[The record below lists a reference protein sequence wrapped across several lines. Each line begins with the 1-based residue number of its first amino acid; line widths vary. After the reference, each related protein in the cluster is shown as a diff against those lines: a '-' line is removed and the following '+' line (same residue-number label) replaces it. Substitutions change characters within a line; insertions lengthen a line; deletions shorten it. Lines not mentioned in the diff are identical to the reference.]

1 MRIPYL
7 IARFLT
13 GALFVFS
20 GIVKLNDPS
29 GFGIKL
35 NEYFDVFAQDLA
47 TPQDSMRL
55 VVYSQGEKLIDQKT
69 VLYSFDTE
77 KEMVVEAQ
85 GVVDGGD
92 GTAALPK
99 INVRCSWGGS
109 SVAETTLDVLL
120 PMPKSYEFEF
130 VALTPGQELPPDG
143 KLSTFKNV
151 GHLSFPAPMVGM
163 PDGDIKVLIHTIP
176 SGDSSNAEP
185 LTWEDISVSESAA
198 VNVAAFAKPNGS
210 LFDFFKWSK
219 DYSLYL
225 SVFFCALEV
234 LLGLA
239 MLIGWNM
246 RLTIAITAV
255 LILFFTFLTGYSA
268 YFNKVTDCGCFGD
281 FLKLKPWHSFY
292 KDLVLSVLI
301 LIMIAGVKLNIPW
314 FSKPFGVKLMGVLS
328 FLTLAFGV
336 YCYMYLPVWDFLPYK
351 IGNNIKTVMT
361 FVPEGERSSDSIE
374 ITWVLYK
381 PNKEGGTDSITCT
394 TAEFEAKMGEGYQ
407 FDATKS
413 QRKKLVIEGY
423 KSPIHDFAI
432 NNNQTGADMKDSFLN
447 AEGYQLLY
455 VAPYIDQ
462 AYTGGMDDLRTL
474 FTWGN
479 AHGVRIYPLTA
490 SSDQPAGEF
499 AKANKLPVTF
509 YSADQKM
516 LMTMARYNPTVFFLK
531 GVEILGKWSGRD
543 LPEVEDIEEL
553 MLAAEKIKDQK

>member
-55 VVYSQGEKLIDQKT
+55 VVYGGGQKLIDQKT

-77 KEMVVEAQ
+77 KEMMLEARGVEEE
-85 GVVDGGD
+85 GD
-92 GTAALPK
+92 SGSTVRK
-99 INVRCSWGGS
+99 INLRCYWGGS
-109 SVAETTLDVLL
+109 SVAEATIDVKL
-120 PMPKSYEFEF
+120 PQSESLGFEF
-130 VALTPGQELPPDG
+130 MALTPGSELLPPSNLPNEPKTG
-143 KLSTFKNV
+143 

-163 PDGDIKVLIHTIP
+163 PG
-176 SGDSSNAEP
+176 GDSSTAEP
-185 LTWEDISVSESAA
+185 LTWEDISVSESKA
-198 VNVAAFAKPNGS
+198 VNIAAYAKPNGS

-239 MLIGWNM
+239 MLIGWNI
-246 RLTIAITAV
+246 RLTVAITAA

-292 KDLVLSVLI
+292 KDLVLSGLI
-301 LIMIAGVKLNIPW
+301 LIMIAGMKHNVPW

-328 FLTLAFGV
+328 VLTMAFGV

-381 PNKEGGTDSITCT
+381 PNKQGGTDSITCT

-407 FDATKS
+407 FDAAKS

-432 NNNQTGADMKDSFLN
+432 NNNQTGADMKDTFLD
-447 AEGYQLLY
+447 AEGYQLVY

-462 AYTGGMDDLRTL
+462 AYTGGMDDLRAL

-479 AHGVRIYPLTA
+479 ANGVRIYPLTA

-531 GVEILGKWSGRD
+531 GAQILGKWSGRD
-543 LPEVEDIEEL
+543 LPDTEDLDEL
-553 MLAAEKIKDQK
+553 KQAAEKLEAQK

>member
-55 VVYSQGEKLIDQKT
+55 VVYGGGQKLIDQKT

-77 KEMVVEAQ
+77 KEMVLEARGVEEE
-85 GVVDGGD
+85 GD
-92 GTAALPK
+92 SGSTVRK
-99 INVRCSWGGS
+99 INLRCYWGGS
-109 SVAETTLDVLL
+109 SVAETTIDVKL
-120 PMPKSYEFEF
+120 PQSESLGFEF
-130 VALTPGQELPPDG
+130 MALTPGSELLPPSNLPNEPKTG
-143 KLSTFKNV
+143 

-163 PDGDIKVLIHTIP
+163 PG
-176 SGDSSNAEP
+176 GDSSTAEP
-185 LTWEDISVSESAA
+185 LTWEDISVSESKA
-198 VNVAAFAKPNGS
+198 VNIAAYAKPNGS

-239 MLIGWNM
+239 MLIGWNI
-246 RLTIAITAV
+246 RLTVAITAA

-292 KDLVLSVLI
+292 KDLVLSGLI
-301 LIMIAGVKLNIPW
+301 LIMIAGMKHNVPW

-328 FLTLAFGV
+328 VLTLAFGV

-381 PNKEGGTDSITCT
+381 PNKQGGTDSITCT

-407 FDATKS
+407 FDAAKS

-432 NNNQTGADMKDSFLN
+432 NNNQTGADMKDTFLD
-447 AEGYQLLY
+447 AEGYQLVY

-462 AYTGGMDDLRTL
+462 AYTGGMDDLRAL

-479 AHGVRIYPLTA
+479 ANGVRIYPLTA

-531 GVEILGKWSGRD
+531 GAQILGKWSGRD
-543 LPEVEDIEEL
+543 LPDTEDLDEL
-553 MLAAEKIKDQK
+553 KQAAEKLEAQK

>member
-55 VVYSQGEKLIDQKT
+55 VVYGGGQKLIDQKT

-77 KEMVVEAQ
+77 KEMMIEAK

-92 GTAALPK
+92 GTAVLPK

-109 SVAETTLDVLL
+109 SVAEATVDVIL

-130 VALTPGQELPPDG
+130 VALTPGQELPSDG
-143 KLSTFKNV
+143 KLGSLKNV
-151 GHLSFPAPMVGM
+151 GHLSFPAAVEDTVEGV
-163 PDGDIKVLIHTIP
+163 DGT
-176 SGDSSNAEP
+176 GDWN
-185 LTWEDISVSESAA
+185 DISVSESKA
-198 VNVAAFAKPNGS
+198 VNIAAFAKPNGS

-239 MLIGWNM
+239 MLIGWNI
-246 RLTIAITAV
+246 RLTVAITAA

-292 KDLVLSVLI
+292 KDLVLSGLI
-301 LIMIAGVKLNIPW
+301 LIMIAGMKHNVPW

-328 FLTLAFGV
+328 VLTMAFGV

-381 PNKEGGTDSITCT
+381 PNKQGGTDSITCT

-407 FDATKS
+407 FDAAKS

-432 NNNQTGADMKDSFLN
+432 NNNQTGADMKDTFLD
-447 AEGYQLLY
+447 AEGYQLVY

-462 AYTGGMDDLRTL
+462 AYTGGMDDLRAL

-479 AHGVRIYPLTA
+479 ANGVRIYPLTA

-531 GVEILGKWSGRD
+531 GAQILGKWSGRD
-543 LPEVEDIEEL
+543 LPDTEDLDEL
-553 MLAAEKIKDQK
+553 KQAAEKLEAQK

>member
-1 MRIPYL
+1 MRILYL
-7 IARFLT
+7 VARFLT

-35 NEYFDVFAQDLA
+35 NEYFDVFAQDVA

-55 VVYSQGEKLIDQKT
+55 LVFCQGQKLIDQKT

-77 KEMVVEAQ
+77 KEILIEAN
-85 GVVDGGD
+85 GVIERGEEVN
-92 GTAALPK
+92 AAHRK

-109 SVAETTLDVLL
+109 SVTEVTMDVQLPAESKSLD
-120 PMPKSYEFEF
+120 FEF
-130 VALTPGQELPPDG
+130 VALTPGQELPSAG
-143 KLSTFKNV
+143 HSVNQKNG
-151 GHLSFPAPMVGM
+151 GHLLFPAPMVEM
-163 PDGDIKVLIHTIP
+163 HD
-176 SGDSSNAEP
+176 GDSSTAEP
-185 LTWEDISVSESAA
+185 LTWEDISVSESAP

-239 MLIGWNM
+239 MVIGWNM
-246 RLTIAITAV
+246 RLTVAITAS

-268 YFNKVTDCGCFGD
+268 YFHKVTDCGCFGD

-292 KDLVLSVLI
+292 KDLVLIGLI
-301 LIMIAGVKLNIPW
+301 IVMIAGIKHNAPW

-328 FLTLAFGV
+328 VLTLGFGI

-361 FVPEGERSSDSIE
+361 YVPEEERSSDSIE

-381 PNKEGGTDSITCT
+381 PNKQGAIDSIACT

-407 FDATKS
+407 FDAAKS

-447 AEGYQLLY
+447 AEGYQMVY

-462 AYTGGMDDLRTL
+462 VYTGDMDELRAL

-479 AHGVRIYPLTA
+479 AHGAKIFPLTA

-499 AKANKLPVTF
+499 AKVNKLPVTF

-531 GVEILGKWSGRD
+531 GAKILGKWSGRD

-553 MLAAEKIKDQK
+553 MQEVEKLESQK